1 MTTNITNMDKKISHL
16 LRQFDNKEKIDNLH
30 FENLKDRIESV
41 NTVIHKRID
50 MLVEDNFKIP
60 DITIDPDIKP
70 DSLRDYMTGNLFSL
84 VRKLK
89 KIE

>member
-16 LRQFDNKEKIDNLH
+16 LRQFDNKEKIDSLH